1 MSTENE
7 EDIVEVPAITPTA
20 DEEGNDTTDWK
31 ALAEER
37 QALAEKNHGIAQRF
51 KTKLEK
57 SKEVKEPKTTP
68 EPKVEP
74 KSNEVDYGLE
84 AYFVA
89 KGIPDEDIDFI
100 HQSMKDT
107 GKEAKDLLGKNW
119 FQAELKERQDAR
131 TSEKAIP
138 KGTKRSSS
146 GTQDSVEY
154 HLEKYESGTMKL
166 DEMPFEMRSKVLEKA
181 LERKEAAGK
190 FNFSK

>member
-1 MSTENE
+1 MSIENE

-51 KTKLEK
+51 KTKFEK
-57 SKEVKEPKTTP
+57 SKEVKEAKTTP

-74 KSNEVDYGLE
+74 KSSEVDYGLE

-119 FQAELKERQDAR
+119 FQAELRERQDAR

-146 GTQDSVEY
+146 GVQDSVEY

-166 DEMPFEMRSKVLEKA
+166 DSMPFEMRSKVLEKA
-181 LERKEAAGK
+181 LERKEAANK
-190 FNFSK
+190 FNFAK